1 MTNSI
6 HLWAD
11 RLYRERCE
19 EWASYEAYCRE
30 IEQCTGAEH
39 ASLVPSE
46 THRKAQENLGLRH
59 HYGLS
64 ELEFRKVLTKFS
76 DETIRKA
83 IREATSS
90 QEP

>member
-11 RLYRERCE
+11 RIYRNQREA
-19 EWASYEAYCRE
+19 WASYETYCRE

-64 ELEFRKVLTKFS
+64 EPELRGVLTKFS

-90 QEP
+90 REP